1 MAAKKM
7 PAKKMPAK
15 KAAPAKKRAAGDS
28 VSDKQAEE
36 MVKQGFM
43 AQVKEMGPMGIRRY
57 AGETL
62 GLVPKQKG
70 TAAQWAKAVDNAMG
84 DTWFEGAAASRI
96 GMDRASKILA
106 KNRNKWIKG
115 VYDGPTV
122 AKKPKACTPEMR
134 PRTTCPTWLARCRA
148 I

>member
-15 KAAPAKKRAAGDS
+15 KVAPAKKAAGNS
-28 VSDKQAEE
+28 SLSDKQAEE
-36 MVKQGFM
+36 MVMKGFM
-43 AQVKEMGPMGIRRY
+43 AQAKSMGPMGIRRY
-57 AGETL
+57 AGETDRL
-62 GLVPKQKG
+62 AVKQKG

-84 DTWFEGAAASRI
+84 DTWFEGSAAAKI

-115 VYDGPTV
+115 IYEGSNGPTLLKKTAPAAPKSKTMPV
-122 AKKPKACTPEMR
+122 AMKKKSK
-134 PRTTCPTWLARCRA
+134 
-148 I
+148 